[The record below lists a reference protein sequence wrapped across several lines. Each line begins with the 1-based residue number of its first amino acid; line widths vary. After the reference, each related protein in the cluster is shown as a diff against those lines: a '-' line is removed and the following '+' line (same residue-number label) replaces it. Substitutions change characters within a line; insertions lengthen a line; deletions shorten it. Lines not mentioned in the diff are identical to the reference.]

1 MKSLAREGDSD
12 AGGALWTGC
21 SVPPPSAAGAVAEA
35 GSPAVLSASAAGAGA
50 GAGTAAT
57 AGPSATADRGTTV
70 VADPSVAGSA
80 GCWLVLMTQTLR
92 PATDSERHTIDPQTP
107 STA

>member
-12 AGGALWTGC
+12 VGGALRAVC
-21 SVPPPSAAGAVAEA
+21 SVPSSPAAGAAAVPSA
-35 GSPAVLSASAAGAGA
+35 GAAGTGSTTASDR
-50 GAGTAAT
+50 AAT
-57 AGPSATADRGTTV
+57 AGRGTTG

-92 PATDSERHTIDPQTP
+92 PATDSERHTIDHRP
-107 STA
+107 